1 MTCHLTRPVETH
13 QKPRNGWDLCGT
25 RQKHPHACPN
35 CPIRFCCPHSLGWS
49 CLHTLLLT
57 LTLIT
62 CRCVP
67 FSYEDTKYFTRL
79 TLCVRSCIKS
89 GVLYVLAWS
98 ELVKMLQNISHGSNL
113 FAMCYPYICRS
124 RQDSMSL
131 LSQTFSLV
139 ILQITILHFNDSISG
154 TSINWAPI
162 TWEMT
167 QDGSA
172 RFPHKKTREKQR
184 CARARAQKGTENS
197 P

>member
-1 MTCHLTRPVETH
+1 MRLL
-13 QKPRNGWDLCGT
+13 WDLSET
-25 RQKHPHACPN
+25 SPRVSHPLLLSALTWLILFTHS
-35 CPIRFCCPHSLGWS
+35 CPHTYAHHLQMCPVFIWRYFWGVVHFLVQI
-49 CLHTLLLT
+49 CYL
-57 LTLIT
+57 
-62 CRCVP
+62 P
-67 FSYEDTKYFTRL
+67 KYFTRL
-79 TLCVRSCIKS
+79 TLCVRSYIKS

-98 ELVKMLQNISHGSNL
+98 ELVKMLQNISYGSNL

-172 RFPHKKTREKQR
+172 RFPHKTREKQR

>member
-1 MTCHLTRPVETH
+1 MGETFVGLV
-13 QKPRNGWDLCGT
+13 RNIPT
-25 RQKHPHACPN
+25 
-35 CPIRFCCPHSLGWS
+35 
-49 CLHTLLLT
+49 
-57 LTLIT
+57 
-62 CRCVP
+62 
-67 FSYEDTKYFTRL
+67 L
-79 TLCVRSCIKS
+79 TLCVRSCTKS

-98 ELVKMLQNISHGSNL
+98 ELVKMLQNISYGSNL

-172 RFPHKKTREKQR
+172 RFPHKTREKQR
-184 CARARAQKGTENS
+184 CARAGAQKSCDWGELEGLTAAFVCSSLAIIMPNFPYS
-197 P
+197 NVHA